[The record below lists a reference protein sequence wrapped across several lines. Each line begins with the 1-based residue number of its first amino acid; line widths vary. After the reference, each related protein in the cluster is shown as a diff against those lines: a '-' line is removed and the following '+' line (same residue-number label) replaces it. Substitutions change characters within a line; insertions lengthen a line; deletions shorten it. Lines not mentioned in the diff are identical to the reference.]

1 MAKKEYSGTIS
12 SDNYRIINEYELF
25 SLLMD
30 AHIARALDNGG
41 VDDWSF
47 YGDAINNY
55 LDGESIDSF
64 AEKRMS
70 KYPEF
75 KYLEDENR

>member
-1 MAKKEYSGTIS
+1 MAKEEYSGTIS

-30 AHIARALDNGG
+30 AHIARALDIGG

-55 LDGESIDSF
+55 FNGGNMDAF
-64 AEKRMS
+64 AEKKMS

-75 KYLEDENR
+75 KYLEDENC